1 MISIEAHRSAI
12 GRYYNKA
19 RSLSSRKQFN
29 YCGCKKYEKDINR
42 LSHYTDSVMH
52 KLFHNNDNRSV
63 HKGKEFTEKDL
74 EFCIVT
80 IEHVF
85 DVSFLKILQLV
96 IDGIESNPG
105 PTQNIENT
113 PSRGKGRPKK
123 SRGFRGTPKKLIEN
137 ISTVSKTNNDNNVPV
152 GLVNI
157 RNDCF
162 FNSVIQALFTLESF
176 RDHVRQ
182 FETPVSD
189 ELSAV
194 NSIKHLFSQIEARQN
209 NLIETHD
216 FLVSINL
223 PGYTENFQY
232 DAEECMTYIVN
243 LFYPRID
250 DRNNPE
256 HNQVPKDSLL
266 DQHFGPL
273 KLPPS
278 SPSSLSVLSV
288 TKVLILPVITFF

>member
-1 MISIEAHRSAI
+1 MISIEAYRTAI

-19 RSLSSRKQFN
+19 RSLSNNCNQQLN
-29 YCGCKKYEKDINR
+29 YCGCKKYERNIYK
-42 LSHYTDSVMH
+42 LSHYDSVFH
-52 KLFHNNDNRSV
+52 KFFNNSTA

-80 IEHVF
+80 IEHMF

-105 PTQNIENT
+105 PTENIEGT
-113 PSRGKGRPKK
+113 PTRGKGRPRK
-123 SRGFRGTPKKLIEN
+123 SKAFRGTPKKLSEN
-137 ISTVSKTNNDNNVPV
+137 ISTLSKTDYVNVPV

-176 RDHVRQ
+176 RDHVKQ

-189 ELSAV
+189 EFSAV
-194 NSIKHLFSQIEARQN
+194 NSIKHLFTQIESRPN
-209 NLIETHD
+209 NSIETHD

-223 PGYTENFQY
+223 P
-232 DAEECMTYIVN
+232 
-243 LFYPRID
+243 
-250 DRNNPE
+250 
-256 HNQVPKDSLL
+256 
-266 DQHFGPL
+266 
-273 KLPPS
+273 
-278 SPSSLSVLSV
+278 
-288 TKVLILPVITFF
+288 